1 MGTFAAYAKNITE
14 TEGNRVLEGVFIKRR
29 YVNTGKGSGG
39 DSVGPSVGPVVQG
52 RKEKDKQERSER
64 KNKGLSS
71 SP

>member
-1 MGTFAAYAKNITE
+1 MSTQE
-14 TEGNRVLEGVFIKRR
+14 RVV
-29 YVNTGKGSGG
+29 GG